1 MLVEEIRE
9 RIGIHRA
16 ELARLGVEALRLF
29 GSHARG
35 EARED
40 SDIDLVVAFTRP
52 ASFDDYMDLKLLLED
67 ALERSVDLVTEA
79 AILPR
84 LKSRIDKE
92 AIRVA

>member
-1 MLVEEIRE
+1 MSESGSTAPSLPGSELKPCGYSVHTPEAKRV
-9 RIGIHRA
+9 RIAI
-16 ELARLGVEALRLF
+16 
-29 GSHARG
+29 SI
-35 EARED
+35 
-40 SDIDLVVAFTRP
+40 DIDLVVAFTRP